1 MLITDHISCFAPN
14 PLIGPNAD
22 EFGVRFPDM
31 TSVYDEDL
39 QAIIRNKAKEQR
51 IDLKEG
57 IYVQLTG
64 PSFESP
70 AEIRMLRTLGADAVG
85 MSTVVEAIVA
95 NHMGM
100 KICGIS
106 CVCNQAAGMN
116 EQPLTHEEV
125 QEASAKAAPLFEQL
139 VTESIAAF

>member
-14 PLIGPNAD
+14 PLIGQNID
-22 EFGVRFPDM
+22 ELGVQFPDM
-31 TSVYDEDL
+31 SHVYDIEL
-39 QAIIRNKAKEQR
+39 QQKIRKAAADEN
-51 IDLKEG
+51 ILLKEG

-70 AEIRMLRTLGADAVG
+70 AEIKMLRTLGADAVG
-85 MSTVVEAIVA
+85 MSTVVEAIAA

-106 CVCNQAAGMN
+106 CVANLAAGMTKN
-116 EQPLTHEEV
+116 PLTHEEV
-125 QEASAKAAPLFEQL
+125 QAAADEAAPLFKKLITQ
-139 VTESIAAF
+139 SIISF